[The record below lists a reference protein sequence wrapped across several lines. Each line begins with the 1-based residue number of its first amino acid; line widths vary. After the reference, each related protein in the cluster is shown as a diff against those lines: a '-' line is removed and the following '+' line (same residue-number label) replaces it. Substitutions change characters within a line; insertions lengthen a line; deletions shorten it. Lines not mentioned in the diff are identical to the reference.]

1 MAGFKPRSY
10 SNAGGGGNAT
20 AASIGLGNVNNT
32 SDTNKPVS
40 TAQQSALD
48 LKADKSYVDNQ
59 LSIKVNVQAGKG
71 LSSEDFTT
79 AEKTKLGN
87 ITDRFKGLAA
97 DAVARNL
104 LVPAP
109 SNGDTVIQN
118 DTDTVWFYDG
128 AAWID
133 TGGTATGDMLAA
145 VYDPT
150 SVAGDAFSMGNMVET
165 ATALVMTDVERLKL
179 ASTDIVTQVEID
191 RIPTASE
198 KTKLSELPNRVDL
211 TSEIDNKQD
220 SLSSGVNIR
229 TLNGQS
235 LLGSADLV
243 TPGVVGVT
251 YVAGDDEV
259 AVSKNINIY
268 NDLIFQ
274 DPSSSR
280 TMTVEWFQDTTDP
293 SVRNLTLTSAG
304 ASSNIEF
311 PNLYVRGEIDTTNLW
326 CTGDVSI
333 SGEFKSIGPNIEFKN
348 SNNNGWYSSGGGG
361 FRPYSNGTQDV
372 GQSTFRVRTYY
383 SVNSLN
389 ASSDER
395 YKNFGEE
402 VNHKLLRNLSGK
414 HYTWKQGTLSE
425 YQEDIGFSAQEVAKV
440 FPELVNYDV
449 ASDFY
454 SMSYERLVVPLVN
467 YCNAQQEELESIQA
481 ELAEIKALLIP
492 EEELESIK
500 SKRWYYLWL
509 M

>member
-1 MAGFKPRSY
+1 MAGFKPKSY
-10 SNAGGGGNAT
+10 SDVGGGGSVT
-20 AASIGLGNVNNT
+20 AASIGLGNVDNT
-32 SDTNKPVS
+32 SDANKPVS
-40 TAQQSALD
+40 TAQQGALD
-48 LKADKSYVDNQ
+48 LKTDKTYVDSQ
-59 LSIKVNVQAGKG
+59 LSIKVNVQTGKG

-97 DAVARNL
+97 DAAARNL

-109 SNGDTVIQN
+109 ANGDTVIQN

-128 AAWID
+128 AAWVD

-145 VYDPT
+145 IYDPT
-150 SVAGDAFSMGNMVET
+150 SVAGDAFNLDNMVDSINFVKMTAAERTKLTSTEQLTAAEKALIPTQAET
-165 ATALVMTDVERLKL
+165 DKL
-179 ASTDIVTQVEID
+179 AAL
-191 RIPTASE
+191 PTRVGL
-198 KTKLSELPNRVDL
+198 TNELGD
-211 TSEIDNKQD
+211 KQD
-220 SLSSGVNIR
+220 TLVSGTNLR
-229 TLNGQS
+229 TINGQS

-243 TPGVVGVT
+243 TPGVIGVT
-251 YVAGDDEV
+251 YVAGNDEV

-304 ASSNIEF
+304 ASSNIEL

-326 CTGDVSI
+326 CTGNVSI

-361 FRPYSNGTQDV
+361 FRPYSNGTQDI
-372 GQSTFRVRTYY
+372 GQSSLRVRTYY

-395 YKNFGEE
+395 YKDFGEE
-402 VNHKLLRNLSGK
+402 VDHNLLRKLSGK
-414 HYTWKQGTLSE
+414 HYTWKPGTLSE
-425 YQEDIGFSAQEVAKV
+425 YQEDVGFSAQEVAKV
-440 FPELVNYDV
+440 LPELVNYDV
-449 ASDFY
+449 VSDFY

-467 YCNAQQEELESIQA
+467 YCNAQQNELDTIRV
-481 ELAEIKALLIP
+481 ELAEIKALLAP
-492 EEELESIK
+492 KEDSKPIK
-500 SKRWYYLWL
+500 SKRWYCLWL